1 MSYDPAALFLGQRHV
16 VVAWLVCLALSAA
29 CLVGCPGLMFR
40 HYDEGS
46 PGFGGRPRA
55 DPVE

>member
-1 MSYDPAALFLGQRHV
+1 MSYDPAAPFLGQRHL
-16 VVAWLVCLALSAA
+16 VVAWLVCLVLSAP
-29 CLVGCPGLMFR
+29 CLVGCPGRMFR

-46 PGFGGRPRA
+46 SSFGGRLGA